1 MGRIRESLKE
11 AINKFFGPSEPEK
24 TFDEIA
30 IADGVGAGARK
41 ELKATQNGVPNWK
54 WRSEEPETDENS
66 GRIAGLKRLKLKADN
81 PLEQQNDSRTSE
93 GQQPSNDDLV
103 L

>member
-1 MGRIRESLKE
+1 MGRIRDLINIFLK
-11 AINKFFGPSEPEK
+11 PSESER
-24 TFDEIA
+24 TFDELA
-30 IADGVGAGARK
+30 LAGGIKPKALK

-54 WRSEEPETDENS
+54 WRSEESETDENS
-66 GRIAGLKRLKLKADN
+66 GRIAGLKRLKLKVDK